1 MTFDSKEEL
10 WLANNASSSD
20 LIMDTQTG
28 WKYVYGTSA
37 KNNTDYKRT
46 INDLTTFR
54 VYTTV
59 DTVIDSDGDG
69 VQDQDDAFP
78 LDPT

>member
-1 MTFDSKEEL
+1 
-10 WLANNASSSD
+10 
-20 LIMDTQTG
+20 MDTQTGG

-46 INDLTTFR
+46 INDLTTFG
-54 VYTTV
+54 VLYYC

-78 LDPT
+78 LDPDVAFELFTQVNMVR

>member
-10 WLANNASSSD
+10 YANNASSSD
-20 LIMDTQTG
+20 LIIMDTQTGG

-54 VYTTV
+54 VYTCRHCYR
-59 DTVIDSDGDG
+59 
-69 VQDQDDAFP
+69 F
-78 LDPT
+78 

>member
-20 LIMDTQTG
+20 LIIRYKQEG

-37 KNNTDYKRT
+37 KNNNSD
-46 INDLTTFR
+46 INALLRFN
-54 VYTTV
+54 Y
-59 DTVIDSDGDG
+59 
-69 VQDQDDAFP
+69 F
-78 LDPT
+78 